1 MFLDN
6 ADFQSFYHSRGGW
19 LIRKIIRAH
28 VSTLIGEDKYDEVLG
43 LGYAT
48 PYLEAM
54 EKQAKHFSAAM
65 PAGIGGHIWPK
76 YGDNKVAVVSG
87 TELPYESNSLDL
99 VVAVHF
105 LEFSEYPEYALKEIW
120 RVLKSNSSL
129 ILVVPNRMSMWAR
142 AEWSPFG
149 HGQPFSS
156 MQLKQ
161 ILQACLFVP
170 EEEKNALFFPP
181 WQNRFIYKSA
191 WQMERFGQVLCPALG
206 GVRVLRAS
214 KQIYAPT
221 KIKGS
226 AVPVSPFKIRKTVM
240 SGNKLNEEKH

>member
-19 LIRKIIRAH
+19 LIRKIIRTH
-28 VSTLIGEDKYDEVLG
+28 ISTLIGEEKFDEVLG

-48 PYLEAM
+48 PYLEIL
-54 EKQAKHFSAAM
+54 EKQSKHFSAAM
-65 PAGIGGHIWPK
+65 PAGIGGHSWPK

-120 RVLKSNSSL
+120 RVLKSNASL
-129 ILVVPNRMSMWAR
+129 ILIVPNRMSMWSR
-142 AEWSPFG
+142 REWTPFG

-156 MQLKQ
+156 SQLKQ
-161 ILQACLFVP
+161 ILQGALFVP

-181 WQNRFIYKSA
+181 FQNRFILRGA
-191 WQMERFGQVLCPALG
+191 WHMERFGQVICPALG

-226 AVPVSPFKIRKTVM
+226 AVPVSPFKIRKMAT
-240 SGNKLNEEKH
+240 SANKFTKK